1 MKEHE
6 RTCHL
11 KSSTN
16 LRSQDYE
23 IGSCLS
29 VGHVEILRD
38 RLVDHLVDH
47 RVDHVEILRDHLE
60 ILRSEGSV

>member
-1 MKEHE
+1 MTEHD

-23 IGSCLS
+23 IGCCLS
-29 VGHVEILRD
+29 VDHVEILRD
-38 RLVDHLVDH
+38 RLVDH
-47 RVDHVEILRDHLE
+47 RVDHLEILRDHLE
-60 ILRSEGSV
+60 MLRSEGSV